1 MLEPVVYYIGCPDQI
16 VVDFKIKK
24 MEQIIQKYLF
34 LRIEFLYQDVLG
46 RIKMPSAATTASP
59 ARGSI
64 GWIAPRKTKYYYYF
78 LVWVSY
84 ACFYHLIKINF
95 SSLTYIV
102 MEKINFW
109 FATVT
114 KKCSGTSFLMD
125 TDLLMTNANFS
136 WTVDDPVCTV
146 EKIRSN

>member
-46 RIKMPSAATTASP
+46 RIKMPSAATTDSP

-64 GWIAPRKTKYYYYF
+64 G
-78 LVWVSY
+78 
-84 ACFYHLIKINF
+84 
-95 SSLTYIV
+95 
-102 MEKINFW
+102 
-109 FATVT
+109 
-114 KKCSGTSFLMD
+114 
-125 TDLLMTNANFS
+125 
-136 WTVDDPVCTV
+136 
-146 EKIRSN
+146 